1 MHTYNEEH
9 YCKSKRERRNHRM
22 KVGFIG
28 TGSMG
33 SLLIDA
39 FLSSGGL
46 LAGDVIASN
55 RSPQKLARLA
65 QLHPGITLAG
75 SNGETA
81 SRSDILF
88 LCVKPME
95 FKTLTDE
102 IAHCLRSEQIVV
114 SITSPVQIYHL
125 ERALPS
131 KIAKIIPSITHS
143 VYSGTSLCVL
153 GSRLEADDKEQLLK
167 LMSHIGTPVEIYE
180 HHTRISSDFSS
191 CGPAFL
197 SYFIER
203 WIEAAAEA
211 TGIDQ
216 ALAGKLA
223 GEMLLGTG
231 KLLTEGEF
239 TPQQLQDRVAVP
251 GGITAEALNHL
262 RCSLDGVFERLIS
275 TTHKKYDEDVAK
287 LDSLFGRDGIHQNK

>member
-1 MHTYNEEH
+1 
-9 YCKSKRERRNHRM
+9 M

-33 SLLIDA
+33 GLLIDA

-65 QLHPGITLAG
+65 QLHPGITLAE

-125 ERALPS
+125 ESVLPS

-153 GSRLEADDKEQLLK
+153 GSRLEADDRTQLLK

-203 WIEAAAEA
+203 WIEAAVEA
-211 TGIDQ
+211 TGIDHT
-216 ALAGKLA
+216 LAGKLA

-262 RCSLDGVFERLIS
+262 RCSLDGVFERLIA

-287 LDSLFGRDGIHQNK
+287 LDSLFGRDGITRRK